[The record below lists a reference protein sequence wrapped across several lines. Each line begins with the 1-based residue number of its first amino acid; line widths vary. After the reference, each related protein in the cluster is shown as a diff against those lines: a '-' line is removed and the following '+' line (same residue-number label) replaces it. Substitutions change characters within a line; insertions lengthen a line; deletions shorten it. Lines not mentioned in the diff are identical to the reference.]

1 MFSYVTSV
9 ASLASS
15 NLRSQKDETI
25 KLIYPR
31 ISVLGILGMPAALL
45 FLLLGT
51 ALWISA
57 FFLVPL
63 LLICVWLVLQPWR
76 LYMFFQNRMTG
87 KRFFV

>member
-1 MFSYVTSV
+1 MKQRALKVGPSPESLMCCYARKVV
-9 ASLASS
+9 SLASS

-51 ALWISA
+51 ALGY
-57 FFLVPL
+57 
-63 LLICVWLVLQPWR
+63 Q
-76 LYMFFQNRMTG
+76 
-87 KRFFV
+87 RFS